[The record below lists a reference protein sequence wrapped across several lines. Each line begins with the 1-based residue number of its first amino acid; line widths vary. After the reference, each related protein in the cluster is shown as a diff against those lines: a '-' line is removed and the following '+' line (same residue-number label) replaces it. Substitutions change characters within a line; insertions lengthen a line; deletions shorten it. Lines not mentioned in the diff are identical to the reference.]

1 MQKFGRTIRF
11 FAVLALINGGI
22 ASAATGTPVVE
33 NIQIAAA
40 SDKEAAAAERAEK
53 QRKKAEERAEKKR
66 IKEEEKRIKA
76 EKKAEEKRI
85 KAEEKAEKDRIK
97 AEKKAAKQ
105 EELAAKKKAAAEKKV
120 AKSLKDIEKNL
131 SKLESAVDEA
141 IPLVPFTSPVARQ
154 VGSAIKNADRAIKNL
169 VKADPEYDL
178 TEINE
183 RYEPLKAFFE
193 NKAAETASPAAPSI
207 RSMVFNLKF
216 LERDTEDGAIRTFGT
231 SPISEFVSEGEF
243 DEQTISRH
251 LTEAMSL
258 DPDYDFTQLLERF
271 DPYARNFVEGTGQL
285 LEHMEGYAEQQRV
298 AQDLHNAQMLAQ
310 GNGGYR
316 ALINVKT
323 AEITDNVSRI
333 ERAKADKAKF
343 LELIEATEENI
354 PLLQAAQ
361 SIEYYDTQVFE
372 TALGNIHQAMEAANR
387 HEFIAYE
394 KVETSCQQAIA
405 GKVVFGSDYLTDEC
419 NPSDFISEYTIGD
432 KLHMRVGF
440 EDIPA
445 NAYIAGRNHELTS
458 GVPNGITVKVVY
470 KLDGEELFAFY
481 PKHSETT
488 QHVQAELIT
497 TYPPS
502 RNSGYHWNLRDVFF
516 AMMDADKEQAVLDI
530 ELYAFNRDDKVDPA
544 LKDGPLIAKGS
555 LKLDASTDAARTY
568 LLQGLVGVSPPGPLH
583 SAFADNAER
592 AMARSEIKFDVLHV
606 TSKEITVVKNILGI
620 PLKKV
625 IATTVAQKHADNTC
639 TVYVQWMKQVF
650 DGTGYAGGLS
660 LDRKEPDHTVHCQAV
675 EQYL

>member
-1 MQKFGRTIRF
+1 MQKFGQIIRF
-11 FAVLALINGGI
+11 FAVLVLINGGI
-22 ASAATGTPVVE
+22 ANAATGTPVVE
-33 NIQIAAA
+33 NIQVAAA

-53 QRKKAEERAEKKR
+53 QKKKAEERAEKN
-66 IKEEEKRIKA
+66 
-76 EKKAEEKRI
+76 RI

-105 EELAAKKKAAAEKKV
+105 EELAAKKKAIAEKKV
-120 AKSLKDIEKNL
+120 AKSLKDIEKSL
-131 SKLESAVDEA
+131 SKLESSVDEA
-141 IPLVPFTSPVARQ
+141 IPLVPFTTTVSRQ
-154 VGSAIKNADRAIKNL
+154 VSSAIKDADRAIKNL
-169 VKADPEYDL
+169 AKADPEYDL
-178 TEINE
+178 SEINQ

-193 NKAAETASPAAPSI
+193 NKAAETTSPAAQSI
-207 RSMVFNLKF
+207 RSMVFDLKF
-216 LERDTEDGAIRTFGT
+216 LERDSEGGAIRNFNP
-231 SPISEFVSEGEF
+231 SPISRFVSPA
-243 DEQTISRH
+243 EQKEETVARH
-251 LTEAMSL
+251 LTEAMNL
-258 DPDYDFTQLLERF
+258 DPNYDFTQLLERY

-285 LEHMEGYAEQQRV
+285 LEHMEGYAEQQSL
-298 AQDLHNAQMLAQ
+298 AKDLYNISLFATSD
-310 GNGGYR
+310 GGYR
-316 ALINVKT
+316 YVMNMVA
-323 AEITDNVSRI
+323 AEGSSMETVI
-333 ERAKADKAKF
+333 ENAKRDRARV
-343 LELIEATEENI
+343 LELVESAEKGI
-354 PLLQAAQ
+354 PQLQQAAQ
-361 SIEYYDTQVFE
+361 STDYYNTQVFE
-372 TALGNIHQAMEAANR
+372 TALGNIHQAIEAANR

-419 NPSDFISEYTIGD
+419 DPADFITEYSIGD

-458 GVPNGITVKVVY
+458 GVPNGITVKAVY

-488 QHVQAELIT
+488 QNIQAELIT

-502 RNSGYHWNLRDVFF
+502 KNSGYHWNLRDVFF
-516 AMMDADKEQAVLDI
+516 AMMDADKEQAVLNI
-530 ELYAFNRDDKVDPA
+530 ELYAYNRDDTVDPA

-568 LLQGLVGVSPPGPLH
+568 LLQGLVGVTPPGPLH
-583 SAFADNAER
+583 SELASNAER
-592 AMARSEIKFDVLHV
+592 AMERSEIKFDVLHV
-606 TSKEITVVKNILGI
+606 TGKEITVVKNILGI

-660 LDRKEPDHTVHCQAV
+660 LDRKELDHTVHCQAV

>member
-1 MQKFGRTIRF
+1 MQKFGQIIPI
-11 FAVLALINGGI
+11 LAALMLINSG
-22 ASAATGTPVVE
+22 ATEATSRTPATQPL
-33 NIQIAAA
+33 QIAAA

-66 IKEEEKRIKA
+66 IK
-76 EKKAEEKRI
+76 
-85 KAEEKAEKDRIK
+85 AEEKAEKNRIK
-97 AEKKAAKQ
+97 AEKKAAREK
-105 EELAAKKKAAAEKKV
+105 ELADKKKAAAEKKV
-120 AKSLKDIEKNL
+120 AKALKDIEKSL
-131 SKLESAVDEA
+131 SKLESSVDEA
-141 IPLVPFTSPVARQ
+141 IPLVPFTSPVAKR
-154 VGSAIKNADRAIKNL
+154 VSSAIKDTDRAIKKL

-178 TEINE
+178 SEING

-193 NKAAETASPAAPSI
+193 NKAAETASPAAKSI
-207 RSMVFNLKF
+207 RSMVFDLKL
-216 LERDTEDGAIRTFGT
+216 LERDTEGDAVRTFAP
-231 SPISEFVSEGEF
+231 SPILEFVSEGEF
-243 DEQTISRH
+243 EEQTISRH
-251 LTEAMSL
+251 LSEAMRL

-271 DPYARNFVEGTGQL
+271 DPYARNFVAGTGQL
-285 LEHMEGYAEQQRV
+285 LEHMEGYAEQQS
-298 AQDLHNAQMLAQ
+298 LATDFA
-310 GNGGYR
+310 NIARYATSGGYR
-316 ALINVKT
+316 YVLTMFVAQGSSDQSVI
-323 AEITDNVSRI
+323 D
-333 ERAKADKAKF
+333 RAKADKDKM
-343 LELIEATEENI
+343 LELVKSAEKRLPE
-354 PLLQAAQ
+354 LQQASQ
-361 SIEYYDTQVFE
+361 SIDYYNTQVFE
-372 TALGNIHQAMEAANR
+372 TELGNIHQAIEAANR

-394 KVETSCQQAIA
+394 KVDTSCQAAIA

-419 NPSDFISEYTIGD
+419 DPADFITEYTIGD

-516 AMMDADKEQAVLDI
+516 AMLDADKEKAVLDI
-530 ELYAFNRDDKVDPA
+530 ELYAFNRDDKVDAA
-544 LKDGPLIAKGS
+544 LKDGPLIANGS

-568 LLQGLVGVSPPGPLH
+568 LLQGLVGVTPPGPLH

-606 TSKEITVVKNILGI
+606 TSKEMTVVKNILGI